1 MDRVLEGNLPVYLK
15 EVDQSAS
22 VEDVRQR
29 SSQAKAES
37 AQSSGKR
44 SSDEKAGFLEE
55 RLNLYDNDDFD
66 VFSKDVS
73 VDLSRVHFGKRCV
86 QFEGTLPHDI
96 YTLCYH
102 EYFLTIVKNSC
113 ARKILHIH
121 HCKKKFFCS
130 T

>member
-1 MDRVLEGNLPVYLK
+1 MDRVLEGNLPAHLK

-37 AQSSGKR
+37 TQSSGKG

-55 RLNLYDNDDFD
+55 RLNVYDNDDFD

-86 QFEGTLPHDI
+86 QFEGTLPH
-96 YTLCYH
+96 T
-102 EYFLTIVKNSC
+102 T
-113 ARKILHIH
+113 
-121 HCKKKFFCS
+121 
-130 T
+130 